1 MKKLFTTILVL
12 VAFTC
17 FSQIPDGYYD
27 STEGLNG
34 EELKAALYNIIKGH
48 TDYPYTDSG
57 TDTWD
62 ILKESDRDPDN
73 SDNVLLI
80 YTGESVNA
88 AQEYNG
94 GSGWSREH
102 VWAKSHGF
110 PDDWQDAYRDAHHL
124 RPCDISVNSARGN
137 KDFDNGGTQH
147 SEATECYTD
156 ADSWEPRPVEKGDV
170 ARMMFYMATRYEGES
185 GDPDLELV
193 DYTGTDGPIFG
204 KLSTLIQWSAEDPVD
219 DFERNRNEV
228 VFSYQGNRNPF
239 IDHPEFVNA
248 IYGVENT
255 APVIEDQEFTI
266 AENSISGTE
275 VGTIIASDPD
285 YDELAFSILSG
296 NTDNAFAI
304 DASTGLLS
312 VNNSDALDYETTP
325 NYSLSVEVSDGS
337 LASNATITINIE
349 SATGLNPI
357 TLNSEIKIYPNPAD
371 NYINIDAPDN
381 YSFEIYSV
389 IGAKMLE
396 TKNKHIDISY
406 FDKGIYFVVIK
417 NEKGKSVKS
426 EKIIK
431 K

>member
-1 MKKLFTTILVL
+1 MS
-12 VAFTC
+12 

-27 STEGLNG
+27 TAEDLNG
-34 EELKAALYNIIKGH
+34 EELKTALYNIIKGH
-48 TDYPYTDSG
+48 PDFPYTDAT

-62 ILKESDRDPDN
+62 ILKESDRDPVN

-88 AQEYNG
+88 A
-94 GSGWSREH
+94 
-102 VWAKSHGF
+102 
-110 PDDWQDAYRDAHHL
+110 
-124 RPCDISVNSARGN
+124 RGN
-137 KDFDNGGTQH
+137 KDFDDGGTQH
-147 SEATECYTD
+147 SEATKCYTD

-185 GDPDLELV
+185 DDPDLELV

-204 KLSTLIQWSAEDPVD
+204 KLSTLILWNEEDPVD

-248 IYGVENT
+248 IYVIENS

-266 AENSISGTE
+266 AENSISGAE
-275 VGTIIASDPD
+275 VGTVVVSDPD
-285 YDELAFSILSG
+285 YNDLTFSIMSG
-296 NTDNAFAI
+296 NTDNAFSI
-304 DASTGLLS
+304 GSSTGLLS

-325 NYSLSVEVSDGS
+325 SFSLSVEVSDGS

-357 TLNSEIKIYPNPAD
+357 ALNSEIKIYPNPAS
-371 NYINIDAPDN
+371 NLLYVIAPDN

-389 IGAKMLE
+389 IGAKMID

-406 FDKGIYFVVIK
+406 
-417 NEKGKSVKS
+417 
-426 EKIIK
+426 
-431 K
+431 